1 MVFTE
6 KQKIEEALLVIDEM
20 LELTDKEKNTG
31 AVHAKF
37 PYYIGQKQ
45 LCLLYRIVKI
55 LSQEGV
61 PRDSK

>member
-1 MVFTE
+1 M
-6 KQKIEEALLVIDEM
+6 IDEM

-45 LCLLYRIVKI
+45 LGLLYRIVKI